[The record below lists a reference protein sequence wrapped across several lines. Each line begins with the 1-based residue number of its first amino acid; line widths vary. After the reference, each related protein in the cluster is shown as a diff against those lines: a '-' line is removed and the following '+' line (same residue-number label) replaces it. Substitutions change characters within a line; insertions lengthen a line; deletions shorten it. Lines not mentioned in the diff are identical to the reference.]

1 MSDGGRA
8 RVSLA
13 VEVWKSSQKLIAKR
27 SAVRSIAWLGGW
39 RRVQRK
45 LDADAA
51 STSHSK
57 QARGKEI
64 ALDRSIA
71 AKIAKVEPSV
81 RHTTESLQALQLGL
95 PLPQQ
100 SNRVFDLRDEIA
112 VGLADVEAEAAIGMV
127 AAVVAA
133 WFSTPMDLIRAKRA
147 LSKKRI
153 NVEVISSD
161 VKHTAAHGNTT

>member
-1 MSDGGRA
+1 MQRWIV
-8 RVSLA
+8 RRLA
-13 VEVWKSSQKLIAKR
+13 VS
-27 SAVRSIAWLGGW
+27 SIALLGGW
-39 RRVQRK
+39 RRIQRK
-45 LDADAA
+45 LDADTA
-51 STSHSK
+51 STSRSK
-57 QARGKEI
+57 QTRRKEI

-95 PLPQQ
+95 PLLQQ

-112 VGLADVEAEAAIGMV
+112 LGIADLEAEAAIGMV

-133 WFSTPMDLIRAKRA
+133 WLAPPMDLIRAKRA

-153 NVEVISSD
+153 NVEVFSAN
-161 VKHTAAHGNTT
+161 VKHTAGHGNST